1 MLFPPLDSLSRADES
16 AAFVALAWQE
26 LFDSDT
32 PDSYRP
38 LPFDVRFLVAEL
50 SDLAQLARDDS
61 RWRRHIKTVQE
72 ELQQTA
78 TSESLWLKSHRWSA
92 SLLDKIG
99 ATKDLHEVGD
109 LAAVF
114 RSTSPNAMTT
124 LVDALCREAES
135 LPKNKKRTLECLRLL
150 AAHARQ
156 HGWTPADTSVIEN
169 NEDIVRPLE
178 SVIDRIGA
186 SLTGQERKFT
196 CILRLHG
203 ELATAQSVFQGSP
216 QFRLARM
223 RDYPNDQQ
231 GRTFRQEGRGD
242 ETAVLFEKVAASHQA
257 AADQAIGACR
267 RIVDIYNLYRNRP
280 SLEISPR
287 VLVNDGRRTS
297 VISRRTEQSL
307 GTKPQRNARSLA
319 RKALD
324 RLPSSAL
331 HEEGLWNALEHHS
344 LALASVDAKA
354 GLVAMWTAFECLVGR
369 EERVLRWIPPI
380 VALRQ
385 IEKDLRYLA
394 ICCHRHFSANN
405 LHPPQFL
412 ARSTSYYV
420 SPRDVLEALTC
431 KTPHTL
437 TLDQLLAEV
446 AHHPLLRF
454 RLHQSWCNF
463 HNPAALAQRL
473 DRSRIHLEWNLARIY
488 RARNMIVHMGQV
500 PRFAPELMSHLQ
512 YYFSRCVTQI
522 IRDLREHSD
531 RTLSMTLELN
541 RQRFFHVLQC
551 FQKDASQVSGRHLF
565 PNDDDFEGYF
575 PWNRVGNTSMEGS

>member
-78 TSESLWLKSHRWSA
+78 TSEQPWLRSHHWSA
-92 SLLDKIG
+92 SLLDKLG

-114 RSTSPNAMTT
+114 RSTSPDAMTT
-124 LVDALCREAES
+124 LVDALRREAES

-156 HGWTPADTSVIEN
+156 HGWMPTDTSVVGN
-169 NEDIVRPLE
+169 NEDIVQPLE
-178 SVIDRIGA
+178 SVVDRISA
-186 SLTGQERKFT
+186 SLTRQERKFT
-196 CILRLHG
+196 CIVRLHG
-203 ELATAQSVFQGSP
+203 ELATTQSVFQGSP
-216 QFRLARM
+216 QFRLARI

-231 GRTFRQEGRGD
+231 GRTFRQEGSGD
-242 ETAVLFEKVAASHQA
+242 GAAVLFERVAVSHQA

-307 GTKPQRNARSLA
+307 GTIPQRNARSLA
-319 RKALD
+319 WKALD
-324 RLPSSAL
+324 HLPSGAL
-331 HEEGLWNALEHHS
+331 HEGLWNALEHHS

-369 EERVLRWIPPI
+369 EERVFRWIPPI

-412 ARSTSYYV
+412 ARSTGYYV
-420 SPRDVLEALTC
+420 SPRDVVEALTC
-431 KTPHTL
+431 KTSDTL
-437 TLDQLLAEV
+437 ALDQLLAEV

-463 HNPAALAQRL
+463 HNPAALARQL
-473 DRSRIHLEWNLARIY
+473 DKSRAHLEWNLARIY

-500 PRFAPELMSHLQ
+500 PRFASELTAHLQ

-522 IRDLREHSD
+522 IRDLKKHPS
-531 RTLSMTLELN
+531 RTLSMTLEHN
-541 RQRFFHVLQC
+541 RHRFFHVSQYLRQ
-551 FQKDASQVSGRHLF
+551 DASQVSGSHLF

-575 PWNRVGNTSMEGS
+575 PWNHAGNTSTASR

>member
-61 RWRRHIKTVQE
+61 RWHRHIKTVQE
-72 ELQQTA
+72 ELRQTA
-78 TSESLWLKSHRWSA
+78 TSESPWLRSHRWSA
-92 SLLDKIG
+92 SLLDRLG
-99 ATKDLHEVGD
+99 ATKDLHEVVD

-114 RSTSPNAMTT
+114 RSTSPDAMTT
-124 LVDALCREAES
+124 LVDALRREAES

-156 HGWTPADTSVIEN
+156 HGWMPTDTSVIEK
-169 NEDIVRPLE
+169 NEDIVQPLE
-178 SVIDRIGA
+178 SVVNRISA

-196 CILRLHG
+196 CIVRLHG
-203 ELATAQSVFQGSP
+203 ELATTQSVFQGSP
-216 QFRLARM
+216 QFRLARI

-231 GRTFRQEGRGD
+231 GRTFRQEGSGD
-242 ETAVLFEKVAASHQA
+242 GASVLFETVAVSYQA

-267 RIVDIYNLYRNRP
+267 RIVDICNLYRNRP

-307 GTKPQRNARSLA
+307 GTIPQRNARSLA

-324 RLPSSAL
+324 HLPSGAL
-331 HEEGLWNALEHHS
+331 HEGLWNALEHHS

-369 EERVLRWIPPI
+369 EERVFRWIPPI

-412 ARSTSYYV
+412 ARSTGYYV
-420 SPRDVLEALTC
+420 SPRDVVEALKS
-431 KTPHTL
+431 KTSDTL
-437 TLDQLLAEV
+437 ALDQLLAEV

-454 RLHQSWCNF
+454 RLHQSWCIF
-463 HNPAALAQRL
+463 HDPAALARQL
-473 DRSRIHLEWNLARIY
+473 DKSRAHLEWNLARIY

-500 PRFAPELMSHLQ
+500 PRFASELTAHLQ

-522 IRDLREHSD
+522 IRDLKKHPN
-531 RTLSMTLELN
+531 RTLSMTLEHN
-541 RQRFFHVLQC
+541 RQRFFHVSQC
-551 FQKDASQVSGRHLF
+551 LRKDASQVSGGHLF
-565 PNDDDFEGYF
+565 PSDDDFEGYF
-575 PWNRVGNTSMEGS
+575 PWNHAGNTSTATR